1 MKVMRDGDLARRLA
15 GLGALLATGLLL
27 AACNSSGGNGVENTL
42 DPLQVTENGRSR
54 VDEFEDIRGY
64 CPKVVMRAGT
74 ETYNLYPDKMKKDDP
89 EAEKK
94 LRFRATITDA
104 VRECNYNG
112 SVLNIRVGIAGRL
125 LSGPS
130 GESGTF
136 KLPVRVAVTQGDS
149 VLYSKL
155 HDVSAE
161 IPVGRPNAP
170 FSFVDGA
177 IAIPRPTR
185 QNIII
190 YTGFD
195 ELRVDLPNAV
205 PASQRLEPID

>member
-1 MKVMRDGDLARRLA
+1 MKLMRKGQAARKLT
-15 GLGALLATGLLL
+15 GTGVLLATGLIL
-27 AACNSSGGNGVENTL
+27 AACNSAGGNRVENTL
-42 DPLQVTENGRSR
+42 NPLQVAGNDKQK

-64 CPKVVMRAGT
+64 CPKIVMRAGT
-74 ETYNLYPDKMKKDDP
+74 ETYNVYPDKMKRDDP

-112 SVLNIRVGIAGRL
+112 DTLNIRVGVAGRL
-125 LSGPS
+125 ISGPA
-130 GESGTF
+130 GETGSFTM
-136 KLPVRVAVTQGDS
+136 PVRVAVTQGDT

-155 HDVSAE
+155 HDVSAD
-161 IPVGRPNAP
+161 IPPGHANAP
-170 FSFVDGA
+170 FSYVDSE
-177 IAIPRPTR
+177 INIPRPNR

-195 ELRVDLPNAV
+195 ELRVDVPGAV
-205 PASQRLEPID
+205 PASQGLKPIN